1 MEQNYIELNGDCNY
15 EQLQVVI
22 NNKQWEEA
30 EETYLLGSTFQN
42 FGNGRVLNSQVQV
55 MEGQAHCQS

>member
-15 EQLQVVI
+15 EQLKVVI

-30 EETYLLGSTFQN
+30 EETYLALPFRTLEMVVF
-42 FGNGRVLNSQVQV
+42 
-55 MEGQAHCQS
+55 